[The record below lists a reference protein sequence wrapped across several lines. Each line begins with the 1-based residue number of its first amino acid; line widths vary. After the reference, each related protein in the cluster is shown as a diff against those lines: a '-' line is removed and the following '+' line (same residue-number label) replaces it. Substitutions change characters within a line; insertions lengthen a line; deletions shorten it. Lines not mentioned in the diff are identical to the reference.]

1 MQLTLTYFDL
11 MEAIHA
17 HLKSKNIEWR
27 HAEYDDIWIEFK
39 KPVYKEVYTIL
50 LTNNLLKYYDQFVEL
65 GASSVED
72 FEYVEHNDLI
82 KMDMNSDEIENF
94 KQINPNI

>member
-1 MQLTLTYFDL
+1 

-39 KPVYKEVYTIL
+39 KPVYRDKKHKNGKVVKCKHGYPEREFVKWENRAGRLKNLCRSDGFRGERAVCEIL
-50 LTNNLLKYYDQFVEL
+50 V
-65 GASSVED
+65 GSR
-72 FEYVEHNDLI
+72 
-82 KMDMNSDEIENF
+82 
-94 KQINPNI
+94 

>member
-27 HAEYDDIWIEFK
+27 HAEYDDIWIKFE
-39 KPVYKEVYTIL
+39 KPVWAEKKHKNGKVVKCKHGYPEREIVKWETISEHFGEMDEMQI
-50 LTNNLLKYYDQFVEL
+50 YYDKN
-65 GASSVED
+65 GI
-72 FEYVEHNDLI
+72 YPI
-82 KMDMNSDEIENF
+82 KEKEE
-94 KQINPNI
+94 

>member
-39 KPVYKEVYTIL
+39 KPVYRDKKHKNGKVVKCKHGYPEREFVKWETLREHFGEMDEMEIF
-50 LTNNLLKYYDQFVEL
+50 YDKD
-65 GASSVED
+65 GIYP
-72 FEYVEHNDLI
+72 FEET
-82 KMDMNSDEIENF
+82 EE
-94 KQINPNI
+94 